1 MLAKKNFSIL
11 FLAVVALTALN
22 SRVVAETWTIEDVAT
37 NTP

>member
-11 FLAVVALTALN
+11 FLAIIALTVLN
-22 SRVVAETWTIEDVAT
+22 TRVVAETWTIEGVAA